1 MLRFAT
7 AFIATVGFTCVPAF
21 GSLTFV
27 TTPGALSSNSS
38 VLWSQFGGDGAAV
51 ANNSVA
57 NSSGLD
63 YTVTTGFGT
72 NPKDGEVANC
82 GASWSPCNA
91 PLTNGDA
98 MLWAFDSS
106 VGTGNGTGPLTFTLS
121 ISVNGIGAYI
131 QADTP
136 QGPGPGACTTCTFTV
151 LLNVFNGGLS
161 LGTHSYTSDAAGDA
175 VFVGAINSPLLA
187 NITSIVVS
195 LTSCPAC
202 NSGGGDLGD
211 FAVDGLLVN
220 EPLST
225 ITPEPS
231 ALLLFGSGLA
241 AIGLIRNKKNNRRKL

>member
-57 NSSGLD
+57 TSSTAD
-63 YTVTTGFGT
+63 YTATASFATA
-72 NPKDGEVANC
+72 PSDGQIANC

-91 PLTNGDA
+91 PLTAGDA
-98 MLWAFDSS
+98 MLWAFDTGTQT
-106 VGTGNGTGPLTFTLS
+106 GTGALTLALS
-121 ISVNGIGAYI
+121 ISVNGLGAYI
-131 QADTP
+131 QADTGA
-136 QGPGPGACTTCTFTV
+136 GPGVCTTCAYTV
-151 LLNVFNGGLS
+151 LLNVFNGGSS

-175 VFVGAINSPLLA
+175 LFIGAINSPLLA

-202 NSGGGDLGD
+202 NGSGDLHD
-211 FAVDGLLVN
+211 FAVDTLLVN
-220 EPLST
+220 EPLT
-225 ITPEPS
+225 GVIPEPS
-231 ALLLFGSGLA
+231 MYLLVGSGLA
-241 AIGLIRNKKNNRRKL
+241 AITWIRNKKNNRRKL